1 MTPLQPSRWHS
12 VHIAYHDVP
21 GQDDLLLDAVGPLLR
36 RVSGIVEA
44 AHVLRHWRRGP
55 HLRLNVKTDPA
66 TWADA
71 VRQAIDEVIGSYL
84 RVHPSTVVL
93 DQRGLLAQHR
103 VLAEQEKDPGPL
115 TPWYPDNSLHYA
127 PYDPRHQA
135 LDEDAADLLADFY
148 TDSTPLLLDM
158 LRHVRLGHDTKD
170 GLAMALM
177 LATSHTALGP
187 ITRSFVSYRSHA
199 EGFLARCADPNAM
212 RARFERDYQAQR
224 DELTGRVRA
233 VIATLDG
240 TTSTD
245 CTTGTDSTAAGT
257 DRTDS
262 TAGTGHT
269 TTGTDAT
276 ACTAGITGIT
286 GIPVLFVREWA
297 ALVAEYGRRAEPLI
311 ARGRLIRPGSHQ
323 EALAIP
329 RLSDFHR
336 LMFSSRTYHDRVF
349 ADPDFLRYRVLINY
363 TYLQN
368 TRLGITP
375 PARFR
380 ICHLA
385 ANAVEEVYD
394 LSALGLIRAFV
405 EAHP

>member
-12 VHIAYHDVP
+12 VHISYHDVP

-36 RVSGIVEA
+36 HLSGTVEA
-44 AHVLRHWRRGP
+44 VNVLRHWRRGP

-66 TWADA
+66 TWADT
-71 VRQAIDEVIGSYL
+71 VRQAIDEIIGSYL
-84 RVHPSTVVL
+84 RAHPSTAVL
-93 DQRGLLAQHR
+93 DQRALLAQHR

-115 TPWYPDNSLHYA
+115 TPWYPDNSLHNA
-127 PYDPRHQA
+127 PYDARHQA

-148 TDSTPLLLDM
+148 SDSTPLLLDT
-158 LRHVRLGHDTKD
+158 LRHVRSGRDTKE

-177 LATSHTALGP
+177 LATSHTAMGP

-199 EGFLARCADPNAM
+199 EGFLARCADPDAI
-212 RARFERDYQAQR
+212 RAGFERAYQAR
-224 DELTGRVRA
+224 REELTGRVRA

-240 TTSTD
+240 TT
-245 CTTGTDSTAAGT
+245 GV
-257 DRTDS
+257 
-262 TAGTGHT
+262 
-269 TTGTDAT
+269 
-276 ACTAGITGIT
+276 
-286 GIPVLFVREWA
+286 PVPFVREWA
-297 ALVAEYGRRAEPLI
+297 ALIAEYGRRAQPLI

-336 LMFSSRTYHDRVF
+336 LMFSSQTYHDRVF

>member
-12 VHIAYHDVP
+12 VHISYHDVP

-36 RVSGIVEA
+36 HLSGTVEA
-44 AHVLRHWRRGP
+44 VHVLRHWRRGP

-71 VRQAIDEVIGSYL
+71 VRQAIDEIIGTYL
-84 RVHPSTVVL
+84 RAHPSTAVL
-93 DQRGLLAQHR
+93 DQRALLAQHR

-115 TPWYPDNSLHYA
+115 TPWYPDNSLHNA
-127 PYDPRHQA
+127 PYDTRHQT

-158 LRHVRLGHDTKD
+158 LRHVRSGQDTKE
-170 GLAMALM
+170 GLAMTLM

-199 EGFLARCADPNAM
+199 EGFLARCADPDAI
-212 RARFERDYQAQR
+212 RAGFERDYQARR
-224 DELTGRVRA
+224 DELTDGVRA
-233 VIATLDG
+233 VIATLDA
-240 TTSTD
+240 
-245 CTTGTDSTAAGT
+245 TTGAQ
-257 DRTDS
+257 
-262 TAGTGHT
+262 GTGIDGT
-269 TTGTDAT
+269 GTEGTGAQSTTGAIG
-276 ACTAGITGIT
+276 A
-286 GIPVLFVREWA
+286 PVPFVREWA
-297 ALVAEYGRRAEPLI
+297 ALIAEYGRRAQPLI

>member
-1 MTPLQPSRWHS
+1 M
-12 VHIAYHDVP
+12 P

-36 RVSGIVEA
+36 HLRGTVEA

-66 TWADA
+66 TWAEA
-71 VRQAIDEVIGSYL
+71 VRQAIDEIIGSYL
-84 RVHPSTVVL
+84 RAHPSTAVL
-93 DQRGLLAQHR
+93 DQRALLAQHR

-115 TPWYPDNSLHYA
+115 TPWYPDSSLHDA
-127 PYDPRHQA
+127 PYDSRHQA
-135 LDEDAADLLADFY
+135 LDEDAASLLAGFY

-158 LRHVRLGHDTKD
+158 LRHVRSGHDTKD
-170 GLAMALM
+170 GLAMTLM
-177 LATSHTALGP
+177 LATSHTAMSP

-199 EGFLARCADPNAM
+199 EGFLARCADSDAV
-212 RARFERDYQAQR
+212 RAGFERDYQARR

-233 VIATLDG
+233 VIATLD
-240 TTSTD
+240 SADDTD
-245 CTTGTDSTAAGT
+245 CAIGIDS
-257 DRTDS
+257 
-262 TAGTGHT
+262 
-269 TTGTDAT
+269 
-276 ACTAGITGIT
+276 ITGNV
-286 GIPVLFVREWA
+286 PFVREWA
-297 ALVAEYGRRAEPLI
+297 ALIAEYGRRAEPLI

-349 ADPDFLRYRVLINY
+349 ADPGFLRYRVLINY

-405 EAHP
+405 EAHR